1 MIDLGKPIVVFY
13 ANMLKIGIRL
23 RVVDGQLRVKD
34 TQAIMT
40 PVIRAEIEKRA
51 DHLIELLSPTVPV
64 ELQPY
69 FWRLI
74 TVKEVV
80 EVMGIAER
88 LQVGVKT
95 VPANGGWVALMSD
108 YFVPAKPKTK
118 SKVRRGNDGAQYRKT
133 ISDSTF

>member
-88 LQVGVKT
+88 IGVD
-95 VPANGGWVALMSD
+95 VRQIPCNGGWIMLMGK
-108 YFVPAKPKTK
+108 YPK
-118 SKVRRGNDGAQYRKT
+118 
-133 ISDSTF
+133 